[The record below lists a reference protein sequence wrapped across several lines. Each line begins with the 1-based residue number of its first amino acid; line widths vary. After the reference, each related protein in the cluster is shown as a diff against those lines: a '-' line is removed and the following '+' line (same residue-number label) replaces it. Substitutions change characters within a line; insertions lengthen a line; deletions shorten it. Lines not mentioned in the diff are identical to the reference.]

1 MDRQIGRFFFAKAR
15 HITSHGKQQ
24 KENKMI
30 EKAAKQQPGKVVVQS
45 KKEAKENIRAVIPL
59 VEIASFGKNER
70 TANNN

>member
-1 MDRQIGRFFFAKAR
+1 
-15 HITSHGKQQ
+15 
-24 KENKMI
+24 MI

-45 KKEAKENIRAVIPL
+45 KKEAKENIRAVLPP